1 MEETLPAVKQETAV
15 MNAKVEAGIQRIND
29 EITALLSASR
39 QISKALGGNYPWFSE
54 SDWENTDL
62 VIYYLQTGRADT
74 IKEALYQV
82 DRQRQTEQI
91 VSVIS
96 QATQYLVGTINNNFY
111 SLEKLVKS
119 SFQKL
124 AVLVENSGRSIS
136 RAIEENSAIIKEQ
149 AINARTIGK
158 LQEKL
163 LTETQLSNSLLA
175 KANETSDELLND
187 LRYQQKYWV

>member
-15 MNAKVEAGIQRIND
+15 MNAKVEAEIQRIND
-29 EITALLSASR
+29 EITALLSASC
-39 QISKALGGNYPWFSE
+39 QISKALSDNYPWFSE

-111 SLEKLVKS
+111 SLERLVKS

-136 RAIEENSAIIKEQ
+136 RAIEENTAIIREQ
-149 AINARTIGK
+149 AENARTIGK

>member
-1 MEETLPAVKQETAV
+1 